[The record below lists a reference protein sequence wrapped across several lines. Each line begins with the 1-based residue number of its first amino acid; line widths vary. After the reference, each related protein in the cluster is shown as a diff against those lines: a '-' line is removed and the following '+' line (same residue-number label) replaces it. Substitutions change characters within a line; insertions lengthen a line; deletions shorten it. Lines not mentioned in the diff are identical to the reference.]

1 MHIDNQG
8 ADRGFLVCGEFE
20 ESHGRVPEGKLECE
34 SLGVDMLANFATWRL
49 SNGEYQQLC

>member
-8 ADRGFLVCGEFE
+8 ADRGLLVWGEFE
-20 ESHGRVPEGKLECE
+20 ESHDSEPEGMECE
-34 SLGVDMLANFATWRL
+34 SLGVVMVANFATWRL